1 MTEPTPQQLEE
12 VTILVKEMARR
23 YLLLET
29 GIASGLE
36 DLSKP
41 ELQVLE
47 LIALYKVD
55 TVSKIAQVAQVPLS
69 SASWLAKNLV
79 EKEYLNRHTDP
90 DDRRVQ
96 RLELAD
102 RGTQVLSFLEEAFNG
117 MAQQIL
123 HAATEEETKGLVDL
137 SRRLSGSL
145 RMDSRPLVDG

>member
-1 MTEPTPQQLEE
+1 
-12 VTILVKEMARR
+12 
-23 YLLLET
+23 
-29 GIASGLE
+29 
-36 DLSKP
+36 
-41 ELQVLE
+41 
-47 LIALYKVD
+47 
-55 TVSKIAQVAQVPLS
+55 LS

-123 HAATEEETKGLVDL
+123 QAATEEETKGLVDL